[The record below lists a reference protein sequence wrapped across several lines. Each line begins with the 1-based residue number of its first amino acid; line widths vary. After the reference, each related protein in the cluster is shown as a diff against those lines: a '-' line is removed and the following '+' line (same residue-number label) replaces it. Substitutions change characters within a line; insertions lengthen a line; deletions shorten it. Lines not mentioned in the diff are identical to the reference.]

1 MLEEPT
7 VIVALATEDMAKAA
21 APTTPKSIFRIFVAP
36 TFIPVAGLQQ
46 TAGDSAIGTVTR
58 FRPRR

>member
-1 MLEEPT
+1 
-7 VIVALATEDMAKAA
+7 MAKAA

-46 TAGDSAIGTVTR
+46 TAGDSAIDKVWLNLLVTAI
-58 FRPRR
+58 PPN